1 MLTLSLFIGRN
12 LRNCSELLRLVTV
25 FRKQVNNFPT
35 HYIVYILLDRFI
47 LSANSSLF
55 LLIFI

>member
-47 LSANSSLF
+47 LAANSSLF
-55 LLIFI
+55 C